1 MNIRTAGVAITVL
14 ALASCGGSG
23 GNPLQ
28 TAASSGG
35 GTTTPTTTILPGT
48 QNPTPGGAIQRLEA
62 KGTAGQTDY
71 GNGFANGFTH
81 DATNDTF
88 TVQGLPF
95 DGNQPPGTVF
105 TRSTSPASL
114 ATNFALY
121 EQPAAVPD
129 FGTNTPI
136 TQDMYR
142 ALYAVS
148 ASGNT
153 EFAIVRTGG
162 YADYGF
168 GGFLYQR
175 NNGVTLPT
183 SGQATYTGDYAG
195 IQDANGS
202 GGLRYVDGTMSIDID
217 YGGFSG
223 NCASGSG
230 ACENAVSGTV
240 TNRRIFDSSGT
251 DITASVITALDTDNT
266 SITVTQLP
274 VLQFKIGPD
283 VMDANGE
290 ITGEVHST
298 FSDGSQFE
306 SGKYYAVMSGDHSSP
321 TGGEIVG
328 IVVSEFSTTS
338 IANGGTVRETGGF
351 IVTRN

>member
-1 MNIRTAGVAITVL
+1 MIMRSAGVVATVL
-14 ALASCGGSG
+14 ALASCSSG
-23 GNPLQ
+23 GNNPLQ
-28 TAASSGG
+28 TPPASDG
-35 GTTTPTTTILPGT
+35 GTTDPATTILPGT
-48 QNPTPGGAIQRLEA
+48 QNPTAAGAIQRLEA
-62 KGTAGQTDY
+62 KGTAGQDDY

-81 DATNDTF
+81 DSTNDTF

-105 TRSTSPASL
+105 TRSTSPATL

-121 EQPAAVPD
+121 ESPTAVPD
-129 FGTNTPI
+129 FGTGSNV
-136 TQDMYR
+136 TQNMHR
-142 ALYAVS
+142 ALYAIS

-153 EFAIVRTGG
+153 EFAIVRTGA
-162 YADYGF
+162 YANYGF
-168 GGFLYQR
+168 GGFMYQR
-175 NNGVTLPT
+175 KNGVTLPT
-183 SGQATYTGDYAG
+183 SGQATYSGDYAG

-202 GGLRYVDGTMSIDID
+202 GGLRYVDGTMSINID

-240 TNRRIFDSSGT
+240 TNRRVFNSTGT
-251 DITASVITALDTDNT
+251 DITASVITALDADNT
-266 SITVTQLP
+266 SVTVTQLP
-274 VLQFKIGPD
+274 ILQFKIGPD

-290 ITGEVHST
+290 ITGEVNST
-298 FSDGSQFE
+298 LPGGTAFE
-306 SGKYYAVMSGDHSSP
+306 SGKYYAVMSGDHTSA

-328 IVVSEFSTTS
+328 IVVSEFTTAS